1 MLKSILIHIATT
13 DEISALGALV
23 KRSARLLSRG
33 YYSDVEIDAAIKHVF
48 GVDSEL
54 VSDGSYF
61 VAMVDGALAG
71 CGGWS
76 KRTTLFGGDRYS
88 GRTSGL
94 LDPATDPAK
103 IRAFFISPDFA
114 RMGVGTAILHA
125 CETAARAAGFT
136 QAELMATLPGVPFY
150 EMRGYVRR
158 EPVQLDLSG
167 VTVAFVPMAKSF
179 SAAC

>member
-1 MLKSILIHIATT
+1 MRKSILIHIATANET
-13 DEISALGALV
+13 SALEVLV
-23 KRSARLLSRG
+23 ERSARLLSKG
-33 YYSDVEIDAAIKHVF
+33 YYSEEQTEAAIKHVF

-179 SAAC
+179 SAAG